1 MNKEVDV
8 VDALSFVVEDEWKRV
23 DELLNKQSA
32 AAWGMA
38 VVEARKIFR
47 QVLKEVSF
55 GETIDDMIHNAREL
69 FKNLGAILEADL
81 VSQKVINEVGYKVTK
96 TQAKKSC
103 DALIQG
109 ILDMIGRDFEPKS
122 FSQKLAN
129 SMNFFWGHH
138 PRLLSGVLGGLIILI
153 VAVWF
158 LADTSIGQWI
168 VNLVVGFS
176 RFVMS
181 WTLLI
186 GLLVAAFLVTIGI
199 SFAYFERRHRK

>member
-1 MNKEVDV
+1 MNKEVEVIDQ
-8 VDALSFVVEDEWKRV
+8 LSFEIEAEWKRV
-23 DELLNKQSA
+23 DELLGRNSA

-55 GETIDDMIHNAREL
+55 GDNIDDMINNAGDL
-69 FKNLGAILEADL
+69 FKNLGAILEADQ
-81 VSQKVINEVGYKVTK
+81 VSQKVVNEVGYKVTK
-96 TQAKKSC
+96 QEAKKSC

-122 FSQKLAN
+122 YWQKLSN

-138 PRLLSGVLGGLIILI
+138 PKLLAGIWGGLIVLI
-153 VAVWF
+153 VVVWF
-158 LADTSIGQWI
+158 LADTDIGQWI
-168 VNLVVGFS
+168 TNLVVGFS

-181 WTLLI
+181 WTALFGILI
-186 GLLVAAFLVTIGI
+186 VVFLVTVGI
-199 SFAYFERRHRK
+199 SWVYLERQRRK